1 MPATALA
8 SASFTILSTSFSL
21 SLEASGLE
29 VLCSSPLPFSLETV
43 DRAGAAVLVEQ
54 RQLGGEAGEA
64 PPWLR
69 EAAEVRQW
77 QGHRPRSGSDTPAV
91 SDAALI
97 PRARAAGHA
106 AIADAVS
113 SGSDLGMR
121 RGRVGGRVGW
131 CLRSRYPPV
140 SAWHAA

>member
-21 SLEASGLE
+21 SMEASGLE

-54 RQLGGEAGEA
+54 RQLGGEA

-69 EAAEVRQW
+69 V
-77 QGHRPRSGSDTPAV
+77 PRRCASG
-91 SDAALI
+91 
-97 PRARAAGHA
+97 R
-106 AIADAVS
+106 AIARDP
-113 SGSDLGMR
+113 GLTPR
-121 RGRVGGRVGW
+121 QFRT
-131 CLRSRYPPV
+131 LL
-140 SAWHAA
+140 